1 MYRCVNMACPAILKE
16 QIYHFASKD
25 ALDIDGLGRK
35 IIQQLVDK
43 GMVRDVSDLY
53 ALTRDDLMQLEGFA
67 ELSTSNLLKS
77 IQKSK
82 QTTLRRFLYGLGVPH
97 TGQVAARD
105 LADHFG
111 SLERIMEAD
120 KEELQAIRGIG
131 KEMAQAISGFF
142 SNERNRTII
151 RKLEQRGVKILQQQP
166 SEPESA
172 SLAGAKFC
180 FTGTLKSMTRSE
192 AKKAVEERGGQ
203 VVSAVSSQLDFLVA
217 GDDPGSKL
225 DKATS
230 LGIRILGEDEFMKMI
245 KEE

>member
-151 RKLEQRGVKILQQQP
+151 RKLEQQGSKSSSNGLQNRKVF
-166 SEPESA
+166 
-172 SLAGAKFC
+172 AGAKFC
-180 FTGTLKSMTRSE
+180 FTGTSSMTRPRR
-192 AKKAVEERGGQ
+192 KGG
-203 VVSAVSSQLDFLVA
+203 
-217 GDDPGSKL
+217 
-225 DKATS
+225 
-230 LGIRILGEDEFMKMI
+230 
-245 KEE
+245 